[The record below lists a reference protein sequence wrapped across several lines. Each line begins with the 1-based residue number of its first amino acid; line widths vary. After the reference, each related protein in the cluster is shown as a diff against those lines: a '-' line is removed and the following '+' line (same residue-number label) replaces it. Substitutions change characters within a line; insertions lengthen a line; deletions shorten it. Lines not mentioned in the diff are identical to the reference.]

1 MHENLSQFAHEM
13 GVSFELEVVN
23 FDSFDP
29 RSFSVS
35 GNEAIVVNLP
45 IWSASTHLSA
55 IPSILHFV
63 KQLSPKI
70 VVSLDRGCERTDL
83 PFPHYLL
90 QGLQYYEVLLDS
102 IDGGNVVSEISNKI
116 ERFLFQPQIES
127 LVLGKLQ
134 VPEPM
139 PHWRN
144 SSRLR
149 SLKITGAVLFSRSD
163 PIEEADSGFVENKN
177 KRSRADLLTS
187 DDEFSLSYSPIMFSR
202 SSSVVTEINESRSE
216 IRMTL
221 IYDADAEADEEMLT
235 LMNV

>member
-29 RSFSVS
+29 RSFPVS

-45 IWSASTHLSA
+45 IW
-55 IPSILHFV
+55 
-63 KQLSPKI
+63 
-70 VVSLDRGCERTDL
+70 TDL

-139 PHWRN
+139 PHWRSLFTAGGYSPVFLSN
-144 SSRLR
+144 FAETQADCVVKRMQVQGFHIEKKQLGPC

-163 PIEEADSGFVENKN
+163 SIEEADSGFVGNKN

-187 DDEFSLSYSPIMFSR
+187 DDEFSLSYSSIMFSR
-202 SSSVVTEINESRSE
+202 SSSVVTEINESRSS
-216 IRMTL
+216 
-221 IYDADAEADEEMLT
+221 DGS
-235 LMNV
+235 